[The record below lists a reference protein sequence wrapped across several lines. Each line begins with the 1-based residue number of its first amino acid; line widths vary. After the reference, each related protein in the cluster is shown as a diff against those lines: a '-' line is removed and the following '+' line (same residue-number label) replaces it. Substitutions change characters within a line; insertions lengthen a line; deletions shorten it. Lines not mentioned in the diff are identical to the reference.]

1 MTDANPTV
9 LLVEDDRFLRRAAE
23 ASLRQAGFTVA
34 LASDGEEAL
43 RQVAAVK
50 PAIVLLDLIM
60 PKLQGF
66 EVLRRLKAA
75 PETAG
80 IPVVVTSNLGQET
93 DVKQAMNL
101 GAAAYF
107 IKSNLSLQELVTVVR
122 DTLKKAGA

>member
-1 MTDANPTV
+1 MTDGNPTV

-34 LASDGEEAL
+34 IAGDGEEAL
-43 RQVAAVK
+43 RQVEAVK

-75 PETAG
+75 PATAG

-93 DVKQAMNL
+93 DVKQALNL

-107 IKSNLSLQELVTVVR
+107 IKSNLSLQELVAVVR
-122 DTLKKAGA
+122 DTLKKSGS